1 MAKRV
6 AVKTTLD
13 SAFGS
18 LIALGIAGL
27 SFGIYD
33 QNIISG
39 LFGLLC
45 VFTAIILNYGRNR
58 WNEGEK
64 LKMQGEMEQKV
75 EKKVVRRLK
84 D

>member
-1 MAKRV
+1 MVKRV

-18 LIALGIAGL
+18 LIALGITGL
-27 SFGIYD
+27 GFGVYD

-39 LFGLLC
+39 LFGVLC
-45 VFTAIILNYGRNR
+45 VFIAIILNYSRNR

-64 LKMQGEMEQKV
+64 LKMQDAMTETV